1 MNWGKIMLSVD
12 EFINYSDKY
21 YAHIIQETSEEISRT
36 ETLTEHTKLCQKYF
50 IMLAEDKKFDKIIK
64 IFENEYLLNFS
75 EKALELFEYMSV
87 NIPTLHDMGKINP
100 RFQKDKMR
108 NKLYFKIEVD
118 EYGNIKSNHS
128 IISSIFYLDY
138 FIEKIASEEDKEN
151 ISKEEMLVLKDFAY
165 IYSFII
171 SRHHGNVIDFQNY
184 MISFKPDYSDNIG
197 YRAYE
202 WYKLWKQGIRS
213 ENVDKNIEKNKLYN
227 ENFKMN
233 DVVKLT
239 KQYSS
244 SDKSKMYKRIS
255 KDENKKSV
263 YLYGWTRFLYSLLV
277 ASDYYATSEFMNGVK
292 ITEFGEIESIDC
304 IYKEYTNGKV
314 QKSIENYKYNI
325 YPMSSEQLKK
335 TKNINNLRTEM
346 YLDAENE
353 LSDNIDKNI
362 FYLEAPTGSG
372 KSNTSMNL
380 SFNLVKQCAD
390 INKIFYIYPYNTL
403 VEQNIACIEKLFENN
418 NRIMSQVAVVNSI
431 TPYKNKSDNFNEEK
445 LIDKD
450 YQRIL
455 LDRQFFNYPI
465 VLSTHVTLFNMLFS
479 DRKEDL
485 FGFHQICNSVIVLDE
500 IQTYKNSLWGEIITF
515 LSAYADLFNIKI
527 IIMSATLPN
536 LDNLINNNEASVRL
550 IKNREKYFANP
561 IFKNRVI
568 PDYSLLKQGNKKIT
582 LEELKVHVLKNQ
594 HKRVIVEFIKKKT
607 AQEFYRLI
615 KNDTDEGVTVRLM
628 TGNSNIQERK
638 DIINEIKELES
649 VILVSTQVIEAGVD
663 IDMDIGYKD
672 ISRLDSEEQ
681 FMGRINRSCKKENC
695 IVYFF
700 NYDDAGKIYINDAR
714 LNTGRTLEDDNIRL
728 MLESKEF
735 DSFYKSV
742 FEDLSYVYGKY
753 GENNLNDFFKK
764 NAGHLDM
771 KKVSEHMKLIDDNC
785 VKMYL
790 YLNIEK
796 PGLDYTAAE
805 LWEEYRSLLEDT
817 HLANNRY
824 SEKKVKLQ
832 DVRSKMNT
840 FMYQVRPNL
849 QWVKCGDYEQ
859 IGDIYYID
867 NGQDYLDEYGM
878 IDLDL
883 IEDNEELFL

>member
-1 MNWGKIMLSVD
+1 
-12 EFINYSDKY
+12 
-21 YAHIIQETSEEISRT
+21 
-36 ETLTEHTKLCQKYF
+36 
-50 IMLAEDKKFDKIIK
+50 
-64 IFENEYLLNFS
+64 
-75 EKALELFEYMSV
+75 
-87 NIPTLHDMGKINP
+87 
-100 RFQKDKMR
+100 
-108 NKLYFKIEVD
+108 
-118 EYGNIKSNHS
+118 
-128 IISSIFYLDY
+128 
-138 FIEKIASEEDKEN
+138 
-151 ISKEEMLVLKDFAY
+151 
-165 IYSFII
+165 
-171 SRHHGNVIDFQNY
+171 
-184 MISFKPDYSDNIG
+184 
-197 YRAYE
+197 
-202 WYKLWKQGIRS
+202 
-213 ENVDKNIEKNKLYN
+213 
-227 ENFKMN
+227 
-233 DVVKLT
+233 
-239 KQYSS
+239 
-244 SDKSKMYKRIS
+244 
-255 KDENKKSV
+255 
-263 YLYGWTRFLYSLLV
+263 
-277 ASDYYATSEFMNGVK
+277 
-292 ITEFGEIESIDC
+292 
-304 IYKEYTNGKV
+304 
-314 QKSIENYKYNI
+314 
-325 YPMSSEQLKK
+325 
-335 TKNINNLRTEM
+335 
-346 YLDAENE
+346 
-353 LSDNIDKNI
+353 
-362 FYLEAPTGSG
+362 
-372 KSNTSMNL
+372 
-380 SFNLVKQCAD
+380 
-390 INKIFYIYPYNTL
+390 
-403 VEQNIACIEKLFENN
+403 
-418 NRIMSQVAVVNSI
+418 MSQVAVVNSI

-465 VLSTHVTLFNMLFS
+465 VLSTHVTLFNMLFG

-500 IQTYKNSLWGEIITF
+500 IHTYKNSLWGEIITF
-515 LSAYADLFNIKI
+515 LSAYADLFNVKI

-649 VILVSTQVIEAGVD
+649 VILVATQVIEAGVD

-771 KKVSEHMKLIDDNC
+771 KNVSEHMKLIDDNS

-817 HLANNRY
+817 QLANNRY
-824 SEKKVKLQ
+824 PEKKVKLQ

>member
-1 MNWGKIMLSVD
+1 M
-12 EFINYSDKY
+12 
-21 YAHIIQETSEEISRT
+21 
-36 ETLTEHTKLCQKYF
+36 
-50 IMLAEDKKFDKIIK
+50 
-64 IFENEYLLNFS
+64 
-75 EKALELFEYMSV
+75 
-87 NIPTLHDMGKINP
+87 
-100 RFQKDKMR
+100 
-108 NKLYFKIEVD
+108 
-118 EYGNIKSNHS
+118 
-128 IISSIFYLDY
+128 
-138 FIEKIASEEDKEN
+138 
-151 ISKEEMLVLKDFAY
+151 
-165 IYSFII
+165 
-171 SRHHGNVIDFQNY
+171 
-184 MISFKPDYSDNIG
+184 
-197 YRAYE
+197 
-202 WYKLWKQGIRS
+202 
-213 ENVDKNIEKNKLYN
+213 
-227 ENFKMN
+227 
-233 DVVKLT
+233 
-239 KQYSS
+239 
-244 SDKSKMYKRIS
+244 
-255 KDENKKSV
+255 
-263 YLYGWTRFLYSLLV
+263 
-277 ASDYYATSEFMNGVK
+277 
-292 ITEFGEIESIDC
+292 
-304 IYKEYTNGKV
+304 
-314 QKSIENYKYNI
+314 
-325 YPMSSEQLKK
+325 
-335 TKNINNLRTEM
+335 
-346 YLDAENE
+346 
-353 LSDNIDKNI
+353 
-362 FYLEAPTGSG
+362 
-372 KSNTSMNL
+372 
-380 SFNLVKQCAD
+380 
-390 INKIFYIYPYNTL
+390 
-403 VEQNIACIEKLFENN
+403 
-418 NRIMSQVAVVNSI
+418 
-431 TPYKNKSDNFNEEK
+431 
-445 LIDKD
+445 
-450 YQRIL
+450 
-455 LDRQFFNYPI
+455 
-465 VLSTHVTLFNMLFS
+465 
-479 DRKEDL
+479 
-485 FGFHQICNSVIVLDE
+485 
-500 IQTYKNSLWGEIITF
+500 
-515 LSAYADLFNIKI
+515 
-527 IIMSATLPN
+527 
-536 LDNLINNNEASVRL
+536 
-550 IKNREKYFANP
+550 
-561 IFKNRVI
+561 
-568 PDYSLLKQGNKKIT
+568 LKQGNKKIT

-649 VILVSTQVIEAGVD
+649 VILVATQVIEAGVD

-771 KKVSEHMKLIDDNC
+771 KNVSEHMKLIDDNC

-796 PGLDYTAAE
+796 PGLDYTAEE

-817 HLANNRY
+817 QLANNRY
-824 SEKKVKLQ
+824 PEKKVKLQ